1 MVLLHCSSEV
11 VKNSFDVMKFIQDL
25 GPTIISGIALI
36 ATFIVTKKTLDT
48 QKEITG
54 KTLDAQKDVEARL
67 LIGKKLDEFYG
78 PLLQLRK
85 KSDLLYKKFSE
96 KYHTADNNFST
107 LTYLL
112 DGKTFSG
119 NDKFLLEEII
129 RLGEEC
135 ENLIHSK
142 AGLIDDIDLRQNLI
156 PRATTHFLILRLAY
170 KGALIGDSVHFKDL
184 TFPKDLD
191 DKLEARKKQLEK
203 DLEKLNQRT
212 S

>member
-1 MVLLHCSSEV
+1 MVLLHCNYEAAET
-11 VKNSFDVMKFIQDL
+11 SFDAMKFIQDL

-36 ATFIVTKKTLDT
+36 ASFILTRKTLDAQKDVT
-48 QKEITG
+48 Q

-67 LIGKKLDEFYG
+67 LISKKLDEFYG

-85 KSDLLYKKFSE
+85 KSNLLYKKFSE
-96 KYHTADNNFST
+96 KHRAADRNFAT

-112 DGKTFSG
+112 DGKTFQG

-129 RLGEEC
+129 RLGAEC

-142 AGLIDDIDLRQNLI
+142 AGLIDDTDLRQNLI

-170 KGALIGDSVHFKDL
+170 KGALTGDAAHFKDL
-184 TFPKDLD
+184 TFPKELD
-191 DKLEARKKQLEK
+191 EKLEARKKLLET
-203 DLEKLNQRT
+203 DLANLNQKA